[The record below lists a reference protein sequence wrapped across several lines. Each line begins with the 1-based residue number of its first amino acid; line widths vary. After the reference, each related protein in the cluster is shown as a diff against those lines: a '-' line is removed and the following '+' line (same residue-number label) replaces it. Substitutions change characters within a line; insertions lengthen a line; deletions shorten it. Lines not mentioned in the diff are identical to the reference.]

1 MSSVSKGAEFEVEI
15 ASILSAKG
23 YSVKHNVNMVGRSGA
38 THQID
43 VLAEYQC
50 PLHTDTIII
59 EAKNHDSNI
68 NKDTVMKLANIQQDL
83 SVGNAILA
91 TTSDFTIGARQTA
104 AQYKNLNLWNGS
116 QIIEMLP
123 TDSNRTN
130 VESVG
135 TARFVHSV
143 FSRQTIEA
151 EASTYA
157 RKKSSGGFFSRA
169 THEEAVHD
177 IQEVLYPY
185 YEASVKAHVRQKE
198 KTGFFSKETVTRTLQ
213 HSVSV
218 DGVTGELVDFSDP
231 EPYVYAYMHH
241 LTVDEID
248 VLALC
253 NRNRKIKRQ
262 NAVVTGL
269 PANKVKTI
277 LTNLEANGLIR
288 RVSDRPVTYKI
299 AVPFPRRPDDVAG
312 LAERYSSVIT
322 DKDPGF
328 DKVGTEINPHEIG
341 ENLGKY
347 WDGCVVGSTRLVWY
361 PYYKVT
367 YKRSDGSKSVNILD
381 GMTGERRTHLEGFV
395 VLRD

>member
-1 MSSVSKGAEFEVEI
+1 
-15 ASILSAKG
+15 
-23 YSVKHNVNMVGRSGA
+23 
-38 THQID
+38 
-43 VLAEYQC
+43 
-50 PLHTDTIII
+50 
-59 EAKNHDSNI
+59 
-68 NKDTVMKLANIQQDL
+68 
-83 SVGNAILA
+83 
-91 TTSDFTIGARQTA
+91 
-104 AQYKNLNLWNGS
+104 
-116 QIIEMLP
+116 
-123 TDSNRTN
+123 
-130 VESVG
+130 
-135 TARFVHSV
+135 
-143 FSRQTIEA
+143 
-151 EASTYA
+151 
-157 RKKSSGGFFSRA
+157 
-169 THEEAVHD
+169 
-177 IQEVLYPY
+177 
-185 YEASVKAHVRQKE
+185 
-198 KTGFFSKETVTRTLQ
+198 
-213 HSVSV
+213 
-218 DGVTGELVDFSDP
+218 
-231 EPYVYAYMHH
+231 MHH